1 MQTLL
6 PVMLDHAANG
16 KLSYERIVDLMAYGP
31 KRVHKI
37 KNKCAI
43 TEGYD
48 ADFTVVDPNLIHE
61 ITNEEQASKSGW
73 TPYNNKEVKGYPVMT
88 IIRGK
93 VVMKDGKLLE
103 RQAKPIEFEI

>member
-1 MQTLL
+1 VQTLL

-31 KRVHKI
+31 KKVHKI
-37 KNKCAI
+37 KNKCVI

-48 ADFTVVDPNLIHE
+48 ADFTVVDPNLIHK

-93 VVMKDGKLLE
+93 VVMKDGELLE
-103 RQAKPIEFEI
+103 RQAKPIEFDI

>member
-31 KRVHKI
+31 QKVHKI

-48 ADFTVVDPNLIHE
+48 ADFTVVDPNLIHK

-93 VVMKDGKLLE
+93 VVMKDGELLE
-103 RQAKPIEFEI
+103 RQAKPIEFII